1 MTSDYRKK
9 LIKAGVV
16 NYWNRKLVS
25 KNIGLYNCLRQIDNK
40 LVLKLEERPL
50 VHAIYFH
57 YVSSLSQEQ
66 SINQQLRNKVQVEC
80 RDFATIA
87 NSSEVTGFWENKK
100 ERFYRQTLDDHTR
113 KEKLYLSS
121 THLAQLQDE
130 VVNEEKDEFY
140 TEDNEYYGDSTM
152 STTSTQASIDVS
164 MPTTSTQ
171 ASTDVSM
178 PTTSTQASTDVSMPT
193 TSTQASIDVSMPTIS
208 TQELIDVSIPNED
221 SKFVERNEPESVGRI
236 KHWTLSSGTDV
247 GQVLADYR
255 CKIPESQKC
264 LDPVYWGILDLTG
277 SHQETKQLFTTDD
290 WTEMLK
296 SFEDEIEIIKE
307 DIPDVIYLFFDE
319 VQQIVKNNENGE
331 GIATAIDGIS
341 FREIE
346 EKYKITL
353 SSQDIAYMIE
363 IKRAVLTYAENLLN
377 IDLPVSE
384 SDFDNLFTNM
394 LTRRF
399 LDKTEL
405 KMDAG
410 EICSWA
416 SAKRRNEGRSITL
429 RARVGQ
435 KCYFRGMLKHS
446 INKLEAIIGLRSGGL
461 PEAHSKKNFVDS
473 IDLSITMRDILYTFF
488 NSNTNAPDEDLH
500 KMFVFGIK
508 SWGWTHQILAMDCKG
523 TNICRFGTLCT
534 IALPNS
540 AKTLACLEKFYVEM
554 KNIKA
559 TLNSICNKANDIALS
574 HARAHRLHRRKRNE
588 EDQIENADVEVGGCF
603 GSIKSLAYISSP
615 YVISLYNMEFVFGGA
630 FLY

>member
-1 MTSDYRKK
+1 S
-9 LIKAGVV
+9 
-16 NYWNRKLVS
+16 VS

-40 LVLKLEERPL
+40 LDLRLEEKSQ
-50 VHAIYFH
+50 VHAIYFN

-66 SINQQLRNKVQVEC
+66 SINQQLRNKVQAEH

-100 ERFYRQTLDDHTR
+100 KGSYRQTLDDHTR

-121 THLAQLQDE
+121 THLAQLQNED
-130 VVNEEKDEFY
+130 VNEEKDEFY
-140 TEDNEYYGDSTM
+140 TEDNEYHEDST
-152 STTSTQASIDVS
+152 

-178 PTTSTQASTDVSMPT
+178 PTTSAQT
-193 TSTQASIDVSMPTIS
+193 
-208 TQELIDVSIPNED
+208 LIDVSIPIED
-221 SKFVERNEPESVGRI
+221 SMFVERNEPESVGRI

-277 SHQETKQLFTTDD
+277 SYQETKQLFTTED

-307 DIPDVIYLFFDE
+307 DIPDVIYLFFNE
-319 VQQIVKNNENGE
+319 VQQIVKNNENSE
-331 GIATAIDGIS
+331 GVVTAIDGVS
-341 FREIE
+341 LREIE
-346 EKYKITL
+346 EKYEITL

-363 IKRAVLTYAENLLN
+363 IKRAVLTYAENLAN
-377 IDLPVSE
+377 IDLSVSE

-410 EICSWA
+410 EICFWA
-416 SAKRRNEGRSITL
+416 SAKRRNEGRSTTL

-435 KCYFRGMLKHS
+435 KCDFRETLKHS

-461 PEAHSKKNFVDS
+461 PEAHPKKFFVDS

-523 TNICRFGTLCT
+523 TNICRFGILCT
-534 IALPNS
+534 TALPNS
-540 AKTLACLEKFYVEM
+540 TRTLACLEKFYVEM
-554 KNIKA
+554 KNVKV
-559 TLNSICNKANDIALS
+559 
-574 HARAHRLHRRKRNE
+574 R
-588 EDQIENADVEVGGCF
+588 GCF
-603 GSIKSLAYISSP
+603 GKITGTPSSKKSRCLELSS
-615 YVISLYNMEFVFGGA
+615 
-630 FLY
+630 

>member
-1 MTSDYRKK
+1 MSQTISD
-9 LIKAGVV
+9 
-16 NYWNRKLVS
+16 
-25 KNIGLYNCLRQIDNK
+25 
-40 LVLKLEERPL
+40 
-50 VHAIYFH
+50 
-57 YVSSLSQEQ
+57 
-66 SINQQLRNKVQVEC
+66 
-80 RDFATIA
+80 
-87 NSSEVTGFWENKK
+87 SSEVTGFWENKK
-100 ERFYRQTLDDHTR
+100 KGSYRQTLDDHTR

-130 VVNEEKDEFY
+130 DANEEKDEFY
-140 TEDNEYYGDSTM
+140 TEDNEYHEDSTM
-152 STTSTQASIDVS
+152 STTSTQASVDVS
-164 MPTTSTQ
+164 IPTTSTQ
-171 ASTDVSM
+171 T
-178 PTTSTQASTDVSMPT
+178 
-193 TSTQASIDVSMPTIS
+193 
-208 TQELIDVSIPNED
+208 LIDVSIPNED
-221 SKFVERNEPESVGRI
+221 SMFVERNEPESVGRI

-277 SHQETKQLFTTDD
+277 SHQETKQLFTTED

-307 DIPDVIYLFFDE
+307 DIPDVIFLFFDE
-319 VQQIVKNNENGE
+319 VQQVMMINFLLRLEFAHIIRSFQIVKNNENSE
-331 GIATAIDGIS
+331 GFVTAIDRIS
-341 FREIE
+341 LREIE
-346 EKYKITL
+346 EKHEITL
-353 SSQDIAYMIE
+353 STQDIAYMIE
-363 IKRAVLTYAENLLN
+363 IKRAVLTYAENLAN

-416 SAKRRNEGRSITL
+416 SAKRRNEGRSTTL

-435 KCYFRGMLKHS
+435 KCDFRGTLKHS
-446 INKLEAIIGLRSGGL
+446 INKLEAIVGLRSGGL
-461 PEAHSKKNFVDS
+461 PEAHPKKIFVDS

-523 TNICRFGTLCT
+523 TNICRFGILCT
-534 IALPNS
+534 TALPNS
-540 AKTLACLEKFYVEM
+540 TRTLACLEKFYVEM
-554 KNIKA
+554 KNVKA
-559 TLNSICNKANDIALS
+559 TLSSICNKANDIALS
-574 HARAHRLHRRKRNE
+574 HARIHRRKRKE
-588 EDQIENADVEVGGCF
+588 EDRIENAEVEVGGCF
-603 GSIKSLAYISSP
+603 GKVTRTPNTKKSRYLELSS
-615 YVISLYNMEFVFGGA
+615 
-630 FLY
+630 